1 MSAIETETIADMERI
16 KEAIEKARAGEAVP
30 RGQRPAPVSVVR
42 PDLPRMDGHPPAAPS
57 DAPLDFT
64 YGRTRVERPDLAHLE
79 QHRIIAHRK
88 DHPNSWTFDSLRTQV
103 LQRMDE
109 NGWRVVAVTSPTL
122 DSGKTV
128 VAINLAISIA
138 QQLQRTAL
146 LLDFDL
152 RRPSVARYLG
162 LDAKVSLNDVLQ
174 RGRDVAEAMVNP
186 GFERLV
192 VLPALHPADRPS
204 EILASSKVAGLL
216 AELRD
221 RYADRVL
228 VLDLPPVLAADDVLS
243 ILPKVDCVLL
253 VIGSGVSSEK
263 EIEEA
268 QRRLSKVPLLGVVLN
283 KDASAVTNAY
293 Y

>member
-1 MSAIETETIADMERI
+1 MERI
-16 KEAIEKARAGEAVP
+16 KEAIEKARAGEGVR

-42 PDLPRMDGHPPAAPS
+42 ADMARKDGHPPAAPS
-57 DAPLDFT
+57 DAPLDFR
-64 YGRTRVERPDLAHLE
+64 YDRTQVERPDPAHLE

-128 VAINLAISIA
+128 VSINLAISIA

-146 LLDFDL
+146 LVDFDL
-152 RRPSVARYLG
+152 RRPSVAKYLG
-162 LDAKVSLNDVLQ
+162 LNAKVSLNDVLQ
-174 RGRDVAEAMVNP
+174 RGADVADAMVNP

-192 VLPALHPADRPS
+192 VLPTQQAADRPS
-204 EILASSKVAGLL
+204 ELLASPRVTDLL

-221 RYADRVL
+221 RYTDRV
-228 VLDLPPVLAADDVLS
+228 VVVDLPPVLAADDVLAV
-243 ILPKVDCVLL
+243 LPQVDCVLF
-253 VIGSGVSSEK
+253 VIASGTSSEK
-263 EIEEA
+263 EIEA
-268 QRRLSKVPLLGVVLN
+268 ALQRLSKVPMVGVVLN
-283 KDASAVTNAY
+283 KDASAATNAY

>member
-1 MSAIETETIADMERI
+1 MERI
-16 KEAIEKARAGEAVP
+16 KEAIEKARAGEQSLG
-30 RGQRPAPVSVVR
+30 RQRTAAKAIVR
-42 PDLPRMDGHPPAAPS
+42 AEQSQTNDHSSMPTG
-57 DAPLDFT
+57 APLDISYT
-64 YGRTRVERPDLAHLE
+64 QTRVVQPDPEHLE
-79 QHRIIAHRK
+79 AHRIIAHQK
-88 DHPNSWTFDSLRTQV
+88 SHPNSWPFDTLRTQV

-109 NGWRVVAVTSPTL
+109 NGWKVLAITSPTL
-122 DSGKTV
+122 GSGKTV

-138 QQLQRTAL
+138 QQTQRTAL
-146 LLDFDL
+146 LVDFDL
-152 RRPSVARYLG
+152 RRPSVAAYLG
-162 LDAKVSLNDVLQ
+162 LTAKVSLNDVLQ
-174 RGRDVAEAMVNP
+174 GNSDVAEAMVNP
-186 GFERLV
+186 GFERPV

-204 EILASSKVAGLL
+204 EILASPKVAGLL

-221 RYADRVL
+221 RYADRVV

-243 ILPKVDCVLL
+243 IVPKVDCVLL

-283 KDASAVTNAY
+283 KDASAMTSAY

>member
-1 MSAIETETIADMERI
+1 MERI
-16 KEAIEKARAGEAVP
+16 KVAIEKARAGEAVL
-30 RGQRPAPVSVVR
+30 RGERPAPVSVVR
-42 PDLPRMDGHPPAAPS
+42 SDVSRMDGHLPAAPS

-64 YGRTRVERPDLAHLE
+64 YARTKVEQPDLAHLE
-79 QHRIIAHRK
+79 HHRIIAHRK

-162 LDAKVSLNDVLQ
+162 LNAKVSLNDVLQ
-174 RGRDVAEAMVNP
+174 RGVDVADAMVNP

-192 VLPALHPADRPS
+192 VLPTLKAVDWPS
-204 EILASSKVAGLL
+204 ELLASSRVADLL

-221 RYADRVL
+221 RYADRV
-228 VLDLPPVLAADDVLS
+228 VVVDLPPALAADDVLAV
-243 ILPKVDCVLL
+243 LPQVDCVLL
-253 VIGSGVSSEK
+253 VVGSGISSEK
-263 EIEEA
+263 EIEAA
-268 QRRLSKVPLLGVVLN
+268 QRRLSKVPLVGVVLN
-283 KDASAVTNAY
+283 KDASVVTNAY
-293 Y
+293 YS

>member
-1 MSAIETETIADMERI
+1 MERI
-16 KEAIEKARAGEAVP
+16 KEAIEKARAGEQILG
-30 RGQRPAPVSVVR
+30 GQRTAAKPVVRAEVAHTHEKSSVVPDAPLDISYTQTRVVR
-42 PDLPRMDGHPPAAPS
+42 PDP
-57 DAPLDFT
+57 
-64 YGRTRVERPDLAHLE
+64 EHLE
-79 QHRIIAHRK
+79 AHRIIAHQK
-88 DHPNSWTFDSLRTQV
+88 THPNSWSFDTLRTQV

-109 NGWRVVAVTSPTL
+109 NGWRVLAITSPTL
-122 DSGKTV
+122 GSGKTV

-138 QQLQRTAL
+138 QQTQRTAL
-146 LLDFDL
+146 LVDFDL
-152 RRPSVARYLG
+152 RRPSVAAYLG
-162 LDAKVSLNDVLQ
+162 LTAKVSLNDVLQ
-174 RGRDVAEAMVNP
+174 RGCDVAEAMVNP

-192 VLPALHPADRPS
+192 VLPALQPADRPS
-204 EILASSKVAGLL
+204 EILASPKVAGLL

-228 VLDLPPVLAADDVLS
+228 VLDLPPVLAADDVMS

-268 QRRLSKVPLLGVVLN
+268 QRRLSKVPLVGVVLN

>member
-1 MSAIETETIADMERI
+1 
-16 KEAIEKARAGEAVP
+16 
-30 RGQRPAPVSVVR
+30 
-42 PDLPRMDGHPPAAPS
+42 
-57 DAPLDFT
+57 
-64 YGRTRVERPDLAHLE
+64 VERADPAHLE

-109 NGWRVVAVTSPTL
+109 NGWRVLAVTSPTL

-128 VAINLAISIA
+128 VSINLAISIA

-152 RRPSVARYLG
+152 RRPSVAKYLG
-162 LDAKVSLNDVLQ
+162 LNAKISLNDVLL
-174 RGRDVAEAMVNP
+174 RGADVADAMVNP

-192 VLPALHPADRPS
+192 VLPTQQAADRPS
-204 EILASSKVAGLL
+204 ELLASSRVANLL
-216 AELRD
+216 TELRD
-221 RYADRVL
+221 RYADRV
-228 VLDLPPVLAADDVLS
+228 VVVDLPPALAADDVLAV
-243 ILPKVDCVLL
+243 LPQVDCVLF
-253 VIGSGVSSEK
+253 VVGSGVSSEK

-268 QRRLSKVPLLGVVLN
+268 QRRLSRVPLLGVVLN
-283 KDASAVTNAY
+283 KDASVVNNAY